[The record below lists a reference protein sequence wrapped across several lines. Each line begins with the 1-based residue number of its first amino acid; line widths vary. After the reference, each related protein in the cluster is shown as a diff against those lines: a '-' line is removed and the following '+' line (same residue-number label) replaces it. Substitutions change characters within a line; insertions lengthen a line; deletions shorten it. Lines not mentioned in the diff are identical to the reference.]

1 MENDIQEQLAH
12 QREILRDLQSQLA
25 QSTDEEERKSLQ
37 LKMNV
42 VDAKIKELQAKQSS
56 APVNEGTPENTK
68 DFHNELTDEQL
79 DEASWKV
86 GDRVKIKNNYFDST
100 PSTYFNNQ
108 TGKISKVYSDY
119 VEIELDKPV
128 LGDKFITIAFNGLIK
143 ENTNMLNESLPSN
156 YSKSKYLKE
165 VQDAT
170 KAIRT
175 VCERID
181 KLAKK
186 GDEWSMYSLPSD
198 FKSIANF
205 AERCAEDSKD
215 IYSYMKKGTLT
226 EAVESKRDF
235 LKHLDNYEKD
245 IKKAID
251 SIRKNIKD
259 SKKTSGM
266 DGDYLVS
273 ISSAISNALTRYNHS
288 VDTKTLT
295 EAVLPQDKAQ
305 WADAVK
311 FGKAHGHPAPKL
323 KLGQK
328 TSKGEVVALWYGRFS
343 AAPMYSVSKDGGKTV
358 KEYYEEELMEGC
370 MTKKFETKG
379 MLSESQNEDYIIKQV
394 CLYAKPQ
401 MFKSKGVTPA
411 MLATAIG
418 DYIAT
423 IPNSSDIFNVNYFAK
438 ILDKIITSRKEN
450 PNKYILQK
458 VEKNC
463 SKLFEGCMTKKF
475 ENMTNREIASYIF
488 SHPHT
493 KFASKMKEC
502 DDKEI
507 MKAIRA
513 MKKTEEEAPVTNTSA
528 VATTEVPS
536 MFMKKKLNESI
547 DSDIT
552 DILDDVKNMYGEKA
566 RRDLR
571 DEIYHRNY
579 LVTRDSFASYVKQ
592 LSKTGM
598 LRDFIE
604 AIINRDT
611 YTFDKIVRKLT

>member
-1 MENDIQEQLAH
+1 MEKDIQEQLAY
-12 QREILRDLQSQLA
+12 QQEILRDLQSQLA
-25 QSTDEEERKSLQ
+25 QSTDEEEKKSLQ

-42 VDAKIKELQAKQSS
+42 VEAKIKELQAKQSS
-56 APVNEGTPENTK
+56 ATVNEGTPENTK

-79 DEASWKV
+79 DEDSWKV
-86 GDRVKIKNNYFDST
+86 GDRVKIKDNYFDSM
-100 PSTYFNNQ
+100 PSSYFNKQ
-108 TGKISKVYSDY
+108 KGKISKVFKDY
-119 VEIELDKPV
+119 VAIELDKPV
-128 LGDKFITIAFNGLIK
+128 LGDKSITVAFNGLIK
-143 ENTNMLNESLPSN
+143 ENANMLNESLPSN

-170 KAIRT
+170 KAIKDI
-175 VCERID
+175 CNRID
-181 KLAKK
+181 NSAKR
-186 GDEWSMYSLPSD
+186 GDLYNIAGD
-198 FKSIANF
+198 FGAISAF
-205 AERCAEDSKD
+205 AKRCEEGSKE
-215 IYSYMKKGTLT
+215 IYSYEKKG
-226 EAVESKRDF
+226 
-235 LKHLDNYEKD
+235 
-245 IKKAID
+245 
-251 SIRKNIKD
+251 
-259 SKKTSGM
+259 
-266 DGDYLVS
+266 
-273 ISSAISNALTRYNHS
+273 
-288 VDTKTLT
+288 TLT
-295 EAVLPQDKAQ
+295 EAVLPQDKVQ

-328 TSKGEVVALWYGRFS
+328 TSKGEVVALWYGRLS
-343 AAPMYSVSKDGGKTV
+343 AAPIYSVSKDGGKTV
-358 KEYYEEELMEGC
+358 KEYYEEELM
-370 MTKKFETKG
+370 
-379 MLSESQNEDYIIKQV
+379 
-394 CLYAKPQ
+394 
-401 MFKSKGVTPA
+401 
-411 MLATAIG
+411 
-418 DYIAT
+418 
-423 IPNSSDIFNVNYFAK
+423 
-438 ILDKIITSRKEN
+438 
-450 PNKYILQK
+450 
-458 VEKNC
+458 
-463 SKLFEGCMTKKF
+463 EGCMTKKF

-536 MFMKKKLNESI
+536 MFMKKKLNESV

-579 LVTRDSFASYVKQ
+579 LVTRDSFANYVKQ
-592 LSKTGM
+592 LSNTGM

-611 YTFDKIVRKLT
+611 YTFDKIVKKLK

>member
-1 MENDIQEQLAH
+1 MENDIQAQLAR
-12 QREILRDLQSQLA
+12 QQEILRDLQSQLS
-25 QSTDEEERKSLQ
+25 QSTDEEEKKSLQ

-42 VDAKIKELQAKQSS
+42 VDAKIKELRVKQSS
-56 APVNEGTPENTK
+56 APVNEEAPEEVEELEIETPE
-68 DFHNELTDEQL
+68 EQL
-79 DEASWKV
+79 DESVYEVSKDDIRWDDKIVLKTAKFYGIAVAPDYDHTNHFLFAGNQKDLYRFINEILRHSPVRGQNFKV
-86 GDRVKIKNNYFDST
+86 LK
-100 PSTYFNNQ
+100 
-108 TGKISKVYSDY
+108 
-119 VEIELDKPV
+119 
-128 LGDKFITIAFNGLIK
+128 
-143 ENTNMLNESLPSN
+143 ESLPSN

-170 KAIRT
+170 KTIRS
-175 VCERID
+175 VCDRID

-226 EAVESKRDF
+226 ES
-235 LKHLDNYEKD
+235 
-245 IKKAID
+245 
-251 SIRKNIKD
+251 
-259 SKKTSGM
+259 
-266 DGDYLVS
+266 
-273 ISSAISNALTRYNHS
+273 
-288 VDTKTLT
+288 
-295 EAVLPQDKAQ
+295 QD
-305 WADAVK
+305 
-311 FGKAHGHPAPKL
+311 
-323 KLGQK
+323 
-328 TSKGEVVALWYGRFS
+328 
-343 AAPMYSVSKDGGKTV
+343 
-358 KEYYEEELMEGC
+358 
-370 MTKKFETKG
+370 
-379 MLSESQNEDYIIKQV
+379 EDYIIKQV

-411 MLATAIG
+411 MLATAIS
-418 DYIAT
+418 DYIVTA
-423 IPNSSDIFNVNYFAK
+423 PNSSDIFNVNHFAK

-450 PNKYILQK
+450 PDKHILQK

-528 VATTEVPS
+528 VATPEVPS
-536 MFMKKKLNESI
+536 MFMKRKLNESI

-552 DILDDVKNMYGEKA
+552 EILDDVEDMYGAKA

-579 LVTRDSFASYVKQ
+579 LVTRDSFADYAKQ
-592 LSKTGM
+592 LSKTGK
-598 LRDFIE
+598 LRDFID
-604 AIINRDT
+604 AIIKKDT
-611 YTFDKIVRKLT
+611 YTFDKIVKKLK

>member
-12 QREILRDLQSQLA
+12 QQEMLRDLQSQLA
-25 QSTDEEERKSLQ
+25 QSTDEEEKKSLQ

-56 APVNEGTPENTK
+56 ATVNEGTPENTK

-143 ENTNMLNESLPSN
+143 ENANMLNESLPSN

-170 KAIRT
+170 KAIRS
-175 VCERID
+175 VCDRID

-226 EAVESKRDF
+226 
-235 LKHLDNYEKD
+235 
-245 IKKAID
+245 
-251 SIRKNIKD
+251 
-259 SKKTSGM
+259 
-266 DGDYLVS
+266 
-273 ISSAISNALTRYNHS
+273 
-288 VDTKTLT
+288 
-295 EAVLPQDKAQ
+295 
-305 WADAVK
+305 
-311 FGKAHGHPAPKL
+311 
-323 KLGQK
+323 
-328 TSKGEVVALWYGRFS
+328 
-343 AAPMYSVSKDGGKTV
+343 
-358 KEYYEEELMEGC
+358 
-370 MTKKFETKG
+370 
-379 MLSESQNEDYIIKQV
+379 
-394 CLYAKPQ
+394 
-401 MFKSKGVTPA
+401 
-411 MLATAIG
+411 
-418 DYIAT
+418 
-423 IPNSSDIFNVNYFAK
+423 
-438 ILDKIITSRKEN
+438 
-450 PNKYILQK
+450 
-458 VEKNC
+458 
-463 SKLFEGCMTKKF
+463 EGCMTKKF

-528 VATTEVPS
+528 VATPEVPS
-536 MFMKKKLNESI
+536 MFMKKKLNS
-547 DSDIT
+547 
-552 DILDDVKNMYGEKA
+552 
-566 RRDLR
+566 
-571 DEIYHRNY
+571 
-579 LVTRDSFASYVKQ
+579 
-592 LSKTGM
+592 
-598 LRDFIE
+598 
-604 AIINRDT
+604 
-611 YTFDKIVRKLT
+611 

>member
-12 QREILRDLQSQLA
+12 QQEILRDLQSQLA
-25 QSTDEEERKSLQ
+25 QSTDEEEKKSLQ

-56 APVNEGTPENTK
+56 ATVNEGTPENTK
-68 DFHNELTDEQL
+68 DFHNAITDGEYSDKL
-79 DEASWKV
+79 DESMPQGYSKSQFLKKDIPEAIKVIEKELSFAKQHTKDERNAFALLRGDFEAIEHFAEMVKSNCKELGNYETKGMLSESQGEGSWKV
-86 GDRVKIKNNYFDST
+86 GDRVKIKDNYFDSM
-100 PSTYFNNQ
+100 PSSYFNKQ
-108 TGKISKVYSDY
+108 KGKISKVFKDY
-119 VEIELDKPV
+119 VAVELDKPV
-128 LGDKFITIAFNGLIK
+128 LGDKSIAVAFNGLIK
-143 ENTNMLNESLPSN
+143 ENANMLNESLPSN

-170 KAIRT
+170 KAIRS
-175 VCERID
+175 VCDRID

-226 EAVESKRDF
+226 EAVSKNQLQTGSILYFPELKTYWIVGGTVFNNQLKLYKCDKNGKLPKLLGEREIMAVTNNDLQKAQLVKTLSRD
-235 LKHLDNYEKD
+235 E
-245 IKKAID
+245 IKQV
-251 SIRKNIKD
+251 N
-259 SKKTSGM
+259 
-266 DGDYLVS
+266 
-273 ISSAISNALTRYNHS
+273 
-288 VDTKTLT
+288 LT
-295 EAVLPQDKAQ
+295 EAVHPQDKAQ

-328 TSKGEVVALWYGRFS
+328 TSKGEVVALWYGRLS
-343 AAPMYSVSKDGGKTV
+343 AAPMYSVLKDGGTTV
-358 KEYYEEELMEGC
+358 KEYYEEELM
-370 MTKKFETKG
+370 
-379 MLSESQNEDYIIKQV
+379 
-394 CLYAKPQ
+394 
-401 MFKSKGVTPA
+401 
-411 MLATAIG
+411 
-418 DYIAT
+418 
-423 IPNSSDIFNVNYFAK
+423 
-438 ILDKIITSRKEN
+438 
-450 PNKYILQK
+450 
-458 VEKNC
+458 
-463 SKLFEGCMTKKF
+463 EGCMTKKF

-536 MFMKKKLNESI
+536 MFMKKKLNESV

-611 YTFDKIVRKLT
+611 YTFDKIVKKLK

>member
-12 QREILRDLQSQLA
+12 QQEILRDLQSQLA
-25 QSTDEEERKSLQ
+25 QSTDEEEKKSLQ
-37 LKMNV
+37 LKINV

-56 APVNEGTPENTK
+56 ATVNEGTPENTK
-68 DFHNELTDEQL
+68 GFHNELTDEQL
-79 DEASWKV
+79 DEDSWKV
-86 GDRVKIKNNYFDST
+86 GDRVKIKDNYFDSM
-100 PSTYFNNQ
+100 PSSYFNKQ
-108 TGKISKVYSDY
+108 KGKISKVFKDY
-119 VEIELDKPV
+119 VAVELDKPI
-128 LGDKFITIAFNGLIK
+128 LGDKSIAVAFNGLIK
-143 ENTNMLNESLPSN
+143 ENANMLNESLPSN

-170 KAIRT
+170 KAIRS
-175 VCERID
+175 VCDRID

-215 IYSYMKKGTLT
+215 IYGYMKKG
-226 EAVESKRDF
+226 
-235 LKHLDNYEKD
+235 
-245 IKKAID
+245 
-251 SIRKNIKD
+251 
-259 SKKTSGM
+259 
-266 DGDYLVS
+266 
-273 ISSAISNALTRYNHS
+273 
-288 VDTKTLT
+288 TLT

-370 MTKKFETKG
+370 MTKKFE
-379 MLSESQNEDYIIKQV
+379 
-394 CLYAKPQ
+394 
-401 MFKSKGVTPA
+401 
-411 MLATAIG
+411 
-418 DYIAT
+418 
-423 IPNSSDIFNVNYFAK
+423 
-438 ILDKIITSRKEN
+438 
-450 PNKYILQK
+450 
-458 VEKNC
+458 
-463 SKLFEGCMTKKF
+463 
-475 ENMTNREIASYIF
+475 NMTNREIASYIF

-528 VATTEVPS
+528 VATPEVPS
-536 MFMKKKLNESI
+536 MFMKKKLNS
-547 DSDIT
+547 
-552 DILDDVKNMYGEKA
+552 
-566 RRDLR
+566 
-571 DEIYHRNY
+571 
-579 LVTRDSFASYVKQ
+579 
-592 LSKTGM
+592 
-598 LRDFIE
+598 
-604 AIINRDT
+604 
-611 YTFDKIVRKLT
+611 

>member
-143 ENTNMLNESLPSN
+143 ENANMLNESLPSN

-170 KAIRT
+170 KAIRS

-226 EAVESKRDF
+226 ESVESKRDF

-259 SKKTSGM
+259 SKKTSGI

-370 MTKKFETKG
+370 MTKKFE
-379 MLSESQNEDYIIKQV
+379 
-394 CLYAKPQ
+394 
-401 MFKSKGVTPA
+401 
-411 MLATAIG
+411 
-418 DYIAT
+418 
-423 IPNSSDIFNVNYFAK
+423 
-438 ILDKIITSRKEN
+438 
-450 PNKYILQK
+450 
-458 VEKNC
+458 
-463 SKLFEGCMTKKF
+463 
-475 ENMTNREIASYIF
+475 NMTNREIASYIF

-536 MFMKKKLNESI
+536 MFMKRKLNESI

-611 YTFDKIVRKLT
+611 YTFDKIVRKLK